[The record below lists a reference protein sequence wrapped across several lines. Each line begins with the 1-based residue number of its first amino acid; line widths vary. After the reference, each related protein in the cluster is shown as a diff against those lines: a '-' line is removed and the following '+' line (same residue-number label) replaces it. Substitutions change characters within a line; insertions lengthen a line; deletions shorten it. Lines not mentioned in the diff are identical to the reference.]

1 MILIQGC
8 EFIPQKFPIIGSI
21 EAPDFRDVGDFESW
35 LRREHIPKTK
45 IINIQDCPDRDDGLI
60 DINKIE
66 CWGVFGSNGEFER
79 CCFVYPK
86 THLDNFPEFENFLR
100 GKIFSH
106 NHFSS
111 DSTLSVGEVLLW
123 ANLKMREIRAVTENH
138 TFIIKPLNQNWPY
151 PDLLYTA
158 MVNIC
163 PVFDLDPEFKND
175 SELRHICYQ
184 VLAREGYFIYE
195 YF

>member
-1 MILIQGC
+1 
-8 EFIPQKFPIIGSI
+8 
-21 EAPDFRDVGDFESW
+21 
-35 LRREHIPKTK
+35 
-45 IINIQDCPDRDDGLI
+45 
-60 DINKIE
+60 
-66 CWGVFGSNGEFER
+66 
-79 CCFVYPK
+79 
-86 THLDNFPEFENFLR
+86 
-100 GKIFSH
+100 
-106 NHFSS
+106 
-111 DSTLSVGEVLLW
+111 
-123 ANLKMREIRAVTENH
+123 MREIRAVTENH
-138 TFIIKPLNQNWPY
+138 SFIIKPLNQNWPN